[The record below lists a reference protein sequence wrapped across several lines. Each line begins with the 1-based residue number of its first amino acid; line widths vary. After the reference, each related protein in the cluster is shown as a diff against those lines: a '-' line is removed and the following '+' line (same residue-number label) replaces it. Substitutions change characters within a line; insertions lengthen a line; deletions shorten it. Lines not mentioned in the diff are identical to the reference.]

1 MQSHCIHASC
11 LIAYMPRVSH
21 TCLVSHIHA
30 SSLPYMPRQ
39 VCHTCLVKSAIHA
52 SSLPYMP
59 RPNIPGARVRIGGLC
74 QHNTKIESQDTAG
87 AEGKSGR
94 YVIDPQSICAT
105 QVASRAAYV
114 RCAASRAAYVR
125 CGGALSAL
133 PSASTNAPAQ
143 GEACERWLQES
154 CARMGSRNSQSPSV
168 AVAVG
173 AASHLVH
180 GAGDEAA
187 HAQRHCLFVYLLMPK
202 DTVLCL
208 FVYLSMSACINVLR
222 CRDGSFMLWVVVVAV
237 MNKIFDRCCIIKM
250 IPFLILVFV
259 CVCVCVCVCS
269 GRDSSLG
276 CPQVPHLE
284 CNMS

>member
-1 MQSHCIHASC
+1 
-11 LIAYMPRVSH
+11 
-21 TCLVSHIHA
+21 
-30 SSLPYMPRQ
+30 
-39 VCHTCLVKSAIHA
+39 
-52 SSLPYMP
+52 
-59 RPNIPGARVRIGGLC
+59 
-74 QHNTKIESQDTAG
+74 
-87 AEGKSGR
+87 
-94 YVIDPQSICAT
+94 
-105 QVASRAAYV
+105 
-114 RCAASRAAYVR
+114 
-125 CGGALSAL
+125 
-133 PSASTNAPAQ
+133 
-143 GEACERWLQES
+143 
-154 CARMGSRNSQSPSV
+154 MGSRNSQSPSV